1 MKYCLAPARP
11 KPVIYDVRVERER
24 GLFSFSPVGEI
35 IFKKKL
41 NIADFFVANSKV
53 SPKRPSGGHSQP
65 MLTLLMEQEFT
76 AQSYPSEKIK
86 YRDVA
91 ISNFF

>member
-41 NIADFFVANSKV
+41 NIADFFVVNSKV

-65 MLTLLMEQEFT
+65 MLTLLMEDRKSTRLNSSHSQ
-76 AQSYPSEKIK
+76 QSRMPSS
-86 YRDVA
+86 A
-91 ISNFF
+91 